1 VEGIPTAP
9 VLPLCNCLPQNGF
22 SHSQKKADLDPCSGT
37 ADAKTLLQEG
47 KTMTT
52 AAAAAIL
59 EAQPVR
65 ESERHVTLLELV
77 SAVGEITSDD
87 EEVTETVLNL
97 LRSDRARLCGNFKD
111 MPIEC
116 FES

>member
-1 VEGIPTAP
+1 
-9 VLPLCNCLPQNGF
+9 
-22 SHSQKKADLDPCSGT
+22 
-37 ADAKTLLQEG
+37 
-47 KTMTT
+47 MTT

-77 SAVGEITSDD
+77 SAVGEMTSDD
-87 EEVTETVLNL
+87 EEVTETVLHL
-97 LRSDRARLCGNFKD
+97 LRSNRARLCGNFKD
-111 MPIEC
+111 APIEC